1 MLKCNKL
8 LRLVVNQMQTQ
19 RLAMEMADVVAVAAG
34 HVDWMTMADVVV
46 VVAAAAKSAAA
57 IAVVV
62 HLVVAAFC

>member
-1 MLKCNKL
+1 MK
-8 LRLVVNQMQTQ
+8 TQ